1 MFILYFM
8 RAVDISIDR
17 VTGGVSRL
25 KASFS
30 KNLKFYFQE
39 ALGLGIFM
47 VSACFFSGLLFGK
60 NGYFV
65 SEFSAFIRQAILGL
79 FMGLTAV
86 FIFYSRFTSSSGS
99 HINPAVTLSFFRVG
113 KINRWDTF
121 FYILFQFIGG
131 TVTVYIMA
139 ALMGENLTSSPLYD
153 VVTVP
158 GKYGPFAAAITELI
172 TAFVMMCM
180 VLFTADHAVL
190 KKYSRIIAGILVCL
204 YVIIAGPIS
213 GFGMNP
219 ARSFASALPSNVWT
233 SFWIYIFLPLA
244 GMLGA
249 AELYLAIK
257 KKNKSLTVDR

>member
-86 FIFYSRFTSSSGS
+86 FIFIPGLPALPAPILTPLLRFHFSESEKS
-99 HINPAVTLSFFRVG
+99 
-113 KINRWDTF
+113 
-121 FYILFQFIGG
+121 
-131 TVTVYIMA
+131 
-139 ALMGENLTSSPLYD
+139 
-153 VVTVP
+153 
-158 GKYGPFAAAITELI
+158 
-172 TAFVMMCM
+172 
-180 VLFTADHAVL
+180 
-190 KKYSRIIAGILVCL
+190 IAGIHFF
-204 YVIIAGPIS
+204 IS
-213 GFGMNP
+213 F
-219 ARSFASALPSNVWT
+219 F
-233 SFWIYIFLPLA
+233 
-244 GMLGA
+244 
-249 AELYLAIK
+249 
-257 KKNKSLTVDR
+257 SLSEVRLRFILWLR